1 METLILDT
9 GPLVAYLSA
18 GEQAHTWVA
27 KVFRGIKPPVLTCD
41 AVLTEAY
48 YLLSKDN
55 TATERLHDLIV
66 RGVIVSVFDSSGQVE
81 RLVRLMQRYADIPMP
96 FADACVVCMTEELPT
111 SRVFTLDS
119 DFHVY
124 RRHGRQ
130 PIPVL
135 MPNAS

>member
-18 GEQAHTWVA
+18 GEQAHAWVA

-41 AVLTEAY
+41 VVLTEAY
-48 YLLSKDN
+48 YLLSDDS
-55 TATERLHDLIV
+55 TATERLHDLVV

-81 RLVRLMQRYADIPMP
+81 RLVRLMQRYADVPMS
-96 FADACVVCMTEELPT
+96 FADACVVCMTEQLSS

-135 MPNAS
+135 MPDAS

>member
-1 METLILDT
+1 MEALILDT

-18 GEQAHTWVA
+18 GEQTHEWVT
-27 KVFRGIKPPVLTCD
+27 KVFRGIKPPALTCD

-48 YLLSKDN
+48 YLLSDDSR
-55 TATERLHDLIV
+55 ATERLHDLIV
-66 RGVIVSVFDSSGQVE
+66 RGVIIPVFDSAGQVE
-81 RLVRLMQRYADIPMP
+81 RLVWLMQRYADVPMS
-96 FADACVVCMTEELPT
+96 FADACVVCMTEELPV

-119 DFHVY
+119 DFHGY

-135 MPNAS
+135 MPDIP